1 MEKITRGFIHFFVYY
16 VVREKYR
23 EKWKKLTFLH
33 KGNIQTYNH
42 ITKYAKIWNVF
53 CGRTERGKSMKKA
66 QEFSSLEKPCALV
79 LDVIFSL

>member
-42 ITKYAKIWNVF
+42 ITKYAEISNVF
-53 CGRTERGKSMKKA
+53 YRRTEKGGIHEKKHR
-66 QEFSSLEKPCALV
+66 
-79 LDVIFSL
+79 IFSLWKSPVPLFCV